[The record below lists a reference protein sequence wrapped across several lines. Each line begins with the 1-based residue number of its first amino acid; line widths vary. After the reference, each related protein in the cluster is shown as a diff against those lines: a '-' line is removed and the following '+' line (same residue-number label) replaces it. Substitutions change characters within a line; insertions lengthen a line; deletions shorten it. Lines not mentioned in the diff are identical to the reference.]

1 MHMQQSADDNAN
13 VALINPDGDT
23 CVLILKLLLIPGFL
37 LLISLAGKRW
47 GPSVAGWLSGLPV
60 VVGPILFFL
69 AIEQGPVFAAQ
80 SAVAALSAM
89 LAMIAFCVTYA
100 QVAQRANW
108 PLALIVS
115 LSVWAVLALILS
127 LIPAS
132 LPFSIAAAATAL
144 LAAPYLFPKVQP
156 VVSGPAPK
164 SDKLVWRMIAGAAL
178 TLVVTMLASTVGERW
193 SGLLAVFPVLG
204 SVMAVFSQHSRGP
217 AFTAALLQATA
228 TGMYSFSAFCLAL
241 ALSLPGMGIRSF
253 FVGGAVSLAMLGI
266 TRKLL
271 VKTGRPR
278 PESEPS
284 GLSD

>member
-69 AIEQGPVFAAQ
+69 AIEQGPAFAAQ

-89 LAMIAFCVTYA
+89 FAMIAFCVTYA

-108 PLALIVS
+108 PLALVVS
-115 LSVWAVLALILS
+115 LSVWTVLALLLS

-132 LPFSIAAAATAL
+132 LSFSIVAAATAL

-204 SVMAVFSQHSRGP
+204 SVMAVFSQQTRGP
-217 AFTAALLQATA
+217 AFTAALLRATA
-228 TGMYSFSAFCLAL
+228 TGMYSFSAFCLVL
-241 ALSLPGMGIRSF
+241 ALTIPLVEWWGFAMGIL
-253 FVGGAVSLAMLGI
+253 VSMAML
-266 TRKLL
+266 L
-271 VKTGRPR
+271 VTKRLVMGKRAPQA
-278 PESEPS
+278 SV
-284 GLSD
+284 

>member
-1 MHMQQSADDNAN
+1 M
-13 VALINPDGDT
+13 
-23 CVLILKLLLIPGFL
+23 LILKLLLIPGFL

-69 AIEQGPVFAAQ
+69 AIEQGPAFAAQ

-89 LAMIAFCVTYA
+89 FAMIAFCVTYA

-108 PLALIVS
+108 PLALVVS

-156 VVSGPAPK
+156 VVSGSAPK

-204 SVMAVFSQHSRGP
+204 SVMAVFSQQTRGP
-217 AFTAALLQATA
+217 AFTAALLRATA
-228 TGMYSFSAFCLAL
+228 TGMYSFSAFCLVL
-241 ALSLPGMGIRSF
+241 ALTVPNLGFGG
-253 FVGGAVSLAMLGI
+253 FVVAVAVSVAMLGV
-266 TRKLL
+266 TRQLL
-271 VKTGRPR
+271 AKPA
-278 PESEPS
+278 PAPS
-284 GLSD
+284 PN